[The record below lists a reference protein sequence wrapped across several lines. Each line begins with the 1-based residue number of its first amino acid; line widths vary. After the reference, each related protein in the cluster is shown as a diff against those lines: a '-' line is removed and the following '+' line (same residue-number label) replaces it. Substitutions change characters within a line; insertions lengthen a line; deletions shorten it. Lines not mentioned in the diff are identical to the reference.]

1 MTVSPTKSAPKID
14 MERHPFGS
22 ANEVVSVIG
31 QGTWYLH
38 RGDRARAIAA
48 LRKGL
53 ELGMTHIDTAEYY
66 GAAED
71 VVGEAIAGHRDQ
83 FFLVSKVVP
92 ENASRTGTIAACERS
107 LARLKTDR
115 VDCYLLHWRGR
126 HPLEDTIAAFEQLK
140 RDGKIRFWG
149 VSNFDVSDL
158 EEIRAIAGPGHPV
171 CNQVLYHLGERTIEH
186 DVVPWCEKHRVAVV
200 GYSPFG
206 HGKFPDPQ
214 SSGRT
219 RAGGNR
225 GGARSNRPPGRAWVP
240 GQKHFALHHPQGLQS
255 RALRGERRRRCFPAD
270 RSRGRSNR
278 RSVSAWSPSSRAS
291 NALKQFSW
299 GLHQGGQ
306 SPPHQLQQAS

>member
-1 MTVSPTKSAPKID
+1 MSPTKSAPKLG

-92 ENASRTGTIAACERS
+92 ENASRTGTFAACERS

-115 VDCYLLHWRGR
+115 LDCYLLHWRGR

-171 CNQVLYHLGERTIEH
+171 CNQVLYHLGERAIEH
-186 DVVPWCEKHRVAVV
+186 EVVPWCEKHRVAVV

-206 HGKFPDPQ
+206 HGQFPGPQ
-214 SSGRT
+214 SSGGRVLEEI
-219 RAGGNR
+219 AVAH
-225 GGARSNRPPGRAWVP
+225 GATARQV
-240 GQKHFALHHPQGLQS
+240 
-255 RALRGERRRRCFPAD
+255 ALRFLVRSASLFTIPKASSPEHSAENAGAGVLRLTDAEVARIDEAFPLGP
-270 RSRGRSNR
+270 RPR
-278 RSVSAWSPSSRAS
+278 VLPM
-291 NALKQFSW
+291 L
-299 GLHQGGQ
+299 
-306 SPPHQLQQAS
+306 